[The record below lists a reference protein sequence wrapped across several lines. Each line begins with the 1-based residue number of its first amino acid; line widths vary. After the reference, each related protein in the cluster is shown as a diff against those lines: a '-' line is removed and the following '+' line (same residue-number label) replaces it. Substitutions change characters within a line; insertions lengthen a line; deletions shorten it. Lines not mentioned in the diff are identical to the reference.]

1 MKKFKWSILLFII
14 LALVLSTGVSY
25 LALNQNVK
33 KANENTTPKMTVALV
48 NEDQG
53 TVFEGNKIAFGDQF
67 VKNVNKNTKQEWYV
81 VSRGVAE
88 NGLKNNNYNMMIVI
102 PNDFSRKAV
111 AIDSE
116 IPEKLTL
123 NYKVNATGNKDLKAE
138 AENTASVILE
148 DFNKQIIDVYFASII
163 GKLQG
168 AQDNIGKIIEKGN
181 VQTTMYKKDIH
192 SPLANYTNQFKTVQ
206 DYTGVS
212 VNSFKGF
219 QDVLKGFG
227 QALDEGNKS
236 NSTYLD
242 GFNNFQKMQT
252 DNNLLAN
259 NFTNQ
264 FNQYM
269 NDMNTGDALKQ
280 LSALESA
287 NKSISN
293 QFTFSEK
300 EPNILTD
307 ASAVQK
313 YLADVKKQVSEYDT
327 ELAGKLESDIQ
338 ETVIKKL
345 KQSMSNDGK
354 QEIFINTLM
363 KQPDAR
369 IKKQIENLIAKL
381 PSLNMEEIGQSDL
394 PDATKLQLQN
404 VIQFTKKYNKENNFY
419 YDPVNKI
426 SLGNAIKEVKDRLYT
441 ERITFSDTA
450 KVIKMESPQILKI
463 KIPEEFKLDGST
475 EALYID
481 DVDRTSDFLQSEA
494 GEITIA
500 PRNEGDIKIDLHVK
514 LKDPNINID
523 VFSPVMWQWELSGT
537 HTKETSPE
545 KEEPNKEEPNKE
557 DKGTQTENS
566 KVENVVHKSQYGIM
580 PLVHNAKKPIIKK
593 MENTTGNN
601 EGSQGGGTGKDNG
614 TGGNPGGGTG
624 TDNGTGGNP
633 GGGTGTD
640 NGTGGNPGGGTGT
653 DNGTGGNPGGGTGT

>member
-14 LALVLSTGVSY
+14 LALVLSTGISY

-88 NGLKNNNYNMMIVI
+88 SGLKNNNYNMMIVI

-116 IPEKLTL
+116 LPEKLTL

-138 AENTASVILE
+138 AENTASAILE
-148 DFNKQIIDVYFASII
+148 DFNKQIIDVYFASVI

-168 AQDNIGKIIEKGN
+168 AQDNIGKIIEKGIN
-181 VQTTMYKKDIH
+181 QTTMYKKDVH

-206 DYTGVS
+206 DYTGIS

-227 QALDEGNKS
+227 QALEEGNKS
-236 NSTYLD
+236 NNTYLE

-269 NDMNTGDALKQ
+269 SDMNSGDTLKQ

-287 NKSISN
+287 NKIIAN
-293 QFTFSEK
+293 QFTLSEK
-300 EPNILTD
+300 DPNILAD
-307 ASAVQK
+307 ASAIQK
-313 YLADVKKQVSEYDT
+313 YLTDVKKQVSEYDT

-338 ETVIKKL
+338 ATIL
-345 KQSMSNDGK
+345 KRLQKSISNDG
-354 QEIFINTLM
+354 QHEVVINSLM
-363 KQPDAR
+363 KQPDLR
-369 IKKQIENLIAKL
+369 IKQQIENLIAKL
-381 PSLNMEEIGQSDL
+381 PSLNMEEIVQSDL
-394 PDATKLQLQN
+394 PDVTKLQLKN
-404 VIQFTKKYNKENNFY
+404 VIQFTNKYNKENNFN

-426 SLGNAIKEVKDRLYT
+426 SLGNSIKKVKESLAKDG
-441 ERITFSDTA
+441 ITFSDTA
-450 KVIKMESPQILKI
+450 KVIGMDSSQTMNIT
-463 KIPEEFKLDGST
+463 IPSGFELYGNTDSLLIDG
-475 EALYID
+475 
-481 DVDRTSDFLQSEA
+481 VDRTSEFLQNGAVAISA
-494 GEITIA
+494 
-500 PRNEGDIKIDLHVK
+500 RNEGDLKISLHVK
-514 LKDPNINID
+514 LVDPSINID
-523 VFSPVMWQWELSGT
+523 VFSPVTWEWKLNGNYE
-537 HTKETSPE
+537 KETSTG

-557 DKGTQTENS
+557 NEGTKTGNS
-566 KVENVVHKSQYGIM
+566 KVENVVNKAQYGIM
-580 PLVHNAKKPIIKK
+580 PLVHTVNKPIIQKT
-593 MENTTGNN
+593 EQSNNTEGNP
-601 EGSQGGGTGKDNG
+601 GGGTGTDNG
-614 TGGNPGGGTG
+614 TEGNPGGGTG

-640 NGTGGNPGGGTGT
+640 NGTEGNPGGGTGT
-653 DNGTGGNPGGGTGT
+653 DNGTGGNPGG